1 MKLLTLLAFSFFVA
15 SPALVIASPRDRETH
30 ITRNEAQ
37 HIALH
42 GHPGGRV
49 TAAKLDHARGR
60 PVWRIE
66 ITEPPAN
73 RVLHLSV
80 DATSGRILSGKKAV
94 R

>member
-1 MKLLTLLAFSFFVA
+1 MKLLPLLTLSLLVA
-15 SPALVIASPRDRETH
+15 SPALLIASPREHGTH

-66 ITEPPAN
+66 ITEPPAK
-73 RVLHLSV
+73 RVFHLSV
-80 DATSGRILSGKKAV
+80 DATSGRILSGKAL